1 MINPFNPQYKSNQNV
16 TAADP
21 AAFIIINEASDQ
33 VRVVNY
39 GSNVAY
45 VCTYAADGTI
55 LVADDT
61 DLAVFGGQDTTFTKP
76 LSHNRLS
83 YFSPLGSTLSVMTG
97 KGIWHCENPYS

>member
-1 MINPFNPQYKSNQNV
+1 MIPFSPQFKSNQNLSA
-16 TAADP
+16 TNP
-21 AAFIIINEASDQ
+21 AAIAIINDSCDQ

-61 DLAVFGGQDTTFTKP
+61 DLAVFGGQATTFTKS
-76 LSHNRLS
+76 LSDNRIS
-83 YFSPLGSTLSVMTG
+83 YYSPAGTTLSVMTG
-97 KGIWHCENPYS
+97 RGI

>member
-1 MINPFNPQYKSNQNV
+1 MIPFSPQFKSNQNLS
-16 TAADP
+16 AADP
-21 AAFIIINEASDQ
+21 AAVAIINDSCDQ

-61 DLAVFGGQDTTFTKP
+61 DLAVFGGQATTFTKS

-97 KGIWHCENPYS
+97 KGI

>member
-1 MINPFNPQYKSNQNV
+1 MRPFSPQFKSNQNV

-21 AAFIIINEASDQ
+21 AAFITINESSDQ

-45 VCTYAADGTI
+45 ICTYDADGTS

-61 DLAVFGGQDTTFTKP
+61 DLPVFGGQDTTFTKS

-83 YFSPLGSTLSVMTG
+83 YFSPLGSTISVMTG
-97 KGIWHCENPYS
+97 KGI